1 MVSRPDHTGIL
12 FDQERRIRSAIA
24 RERDLAASRTQ
35 DSRAD
40 HLTRIAALAMQLP
53 QSSAEAILLSLG

>member
-1 MVSRPDHTGIL
+1 L

-53 QSSAEAILLSLG
+53 QSSAEAMLLSLG